1 MEWSARAI
9 AHFAARLRQDVL
21 MDACWALSYLT
32 DGPDERIQAG
42 ASSVSHS
49 PKSRRG
55 SQEEPGANALYRAQ

>member
-1 MEWSARAI
+1 
-9 AHFAARLRQDVL
+9 